1 MDGKMR
7 YCYFGLLLLAYSGS
21 ITAAEIT
28 VYRWVD
34 KNNVVHFSQHQ
45 PAHGNYTEITM
56 TEAYR
61 PPREATIAKDETTR
75 FLEQASTD
83 GLSAASLEKCNEAK
97 ANVRTLSDFEKI
109 QYTDSDGIT
118 KVLNAEEKRQQLE
131 ISKKQVEVYCNNK

>member
-1 MDGKMR
+1 MR
-7 YCYFGLLLLAYSGS
+7 YCYFGLLLLAYSSS

-45 PAHGNYTEITM
+45 PAHDNYTEITM

-61 PPREATIAKDETTR
+61 PPAEENTPVNETTR
-75 FLEQASTD
+75 FLEQASTE
-83 GLSAASLEKCNEAK
+83 GLSADALKKCNEAK
-97 ANVRTLSDFEKI
+97 ANVRTLSDFDNI
-109 QYTDSDGIT
+109 QYTDSEGVT
-118 KVLNAEEKRQQLE
+118 KILNAEEKRQQLE